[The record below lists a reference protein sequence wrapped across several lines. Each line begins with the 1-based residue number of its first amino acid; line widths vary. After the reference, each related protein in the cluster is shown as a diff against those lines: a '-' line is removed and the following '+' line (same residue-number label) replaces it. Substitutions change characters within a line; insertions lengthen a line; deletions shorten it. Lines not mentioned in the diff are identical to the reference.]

1 MTDSKK
7 RRAYRAHGALKEFA
21 WGMRDPN
28 CWVNMLCADRGSPG
42 PYAEVWFGSHPSGS
56 STIDVTHGRSMPLR
70 EICERHPDL
79 LFSADG
85 THCMFPFQGK
95 VLCVGAPLSIQ
106 LHPNRVEAVRL
117 RRDKGSE
124 YPDEEPKNEA
134 GIALTRVEL
143 LYGYRPV
150 DQILE
155 AIAQN
160 PEFREL
166 LGKVADRAREWA
178 MANQTQFLRDVTA
191 AILAAD
197 EETVVRCS
205 QQLYDRLDAFV
216 DDGLSAEDSWVL
228 KLKEF
233 YPNGDAG
240 LFFFFVLNLVTL
252 EPGESLAIP
261 VGRLHAYLSGQL
273 IEIMQSGDNVI
284 RVAMT
289 PKFKDP
295 SEVLACGEFE
305 SIDPTALI
313 GKGSYKSDAR
323 RCYDFAPFDFRVE
336 SYEDPGTFEIQPSPV
351 PQFFVSLGGMGSLT
365 APDDEA
371 LSLVRC
377 DAAVYPATEQ
387 VGTLTITSGRFI
399 CFRMQ

>member
-1 MTDSKK
+1 MCRTKS
-7 RRAYRAHGALKEFA
+7 RRAYRAHGALKEWA
-21 WGMRDPN
+21 WGMLDPN
-28 CWVNMLCADRGSPG
+28 CWVSMLCADRGSKG
-42 PYAEVWFGSHPSGS
+42 PFAEVWYGSHRSGS
-56 STIDVTHGRSMPLR
+56 ATIDVAHGHSRALR
-70 EICERHPDL
+70 EIAESHPEL
-79 LFSADG
+79 LFADDR
-85 THCMFPFQGK
+85 TLPYQGK
-95 VLCVGAPLSIQ
+95 LLCVDAPLSIQ
-106 LHPNRVEAVRL
+106 LHPKKPEAVRL
-117 RRDKGSE
+117 RREKPDE

-150 DQILE
+150 DRILE
-155 AIAQN
+155 SITHN
-160 PEFREL
+160 PEFREV
-166 LGKVADRAREWA
+166 LGKVGDSSREWA
-178 MANQTQFLRDVTA
+178 MANQTQFLRAVTE

-197 EETVVRCS
+197 DETIARCS
-205 QQLYDRLDAFV
+205 TQLYERLTDFAE
-216 DDGLSAEDSWVL
+216 DGLGCEDSWIL

-240 LFFFFVLNLVTL
+240 LFFFFVLNLVVL

-295 SEVLACGEFE
+295 SEVMVCGEFE

-313 GKGSYKSDAR
+313 GKGSYAADAR
-323 RCYDFAPFDFRVE
+323 RCYSFEPFDFRVE
-336 SYEDPGTFEIQPSPV
+336 SYEDPGLFEIQPSSF

-365 APDDEA
+365 APGDDP
-371 LSLVRC
+371 LSMVSC
-377 DAAVYPATEQ
+377 DAAIYPATEQ
-387 VGTLTITSGRFI
+387 VGTLTITSGRII
-399 CFRMQ
+399 CFRMR